1 MPTFLDRLI
10 NSGMY
15 NGAANSTLS
24 QAEKDGLV
32 PDQYYLANYKNAD
45 RFKPRNTPVRQK
57 FNGYVNFTFNSEVD
71 IAKDFNSNSEFR
83 NTLSSLVK
91 AADFPSAEFSTDVK
105 NQYNRKRITVNG
117 VQFKPISITAYDT
130 VDSLWVIMLMKMYAH
145 LFQDPLNKYKG
156 NEPERIPYDV
166 IPESVKSGSADES
179 AAGGFNRPFDSNRA
193 GVNLLPGNERN
204 FITSMDIVQVH
215 GQKATKFTL
224 FNPMITGFEIE
235 SVDHADS
242 AVSQITIAVDYE
254 NFTMNPNVNAYISED
269 EMSRYSD
276 FSKGEWNLKQNGN
289 PEQANT
295 PGGYQGHKETL
306 STTERNLSF
315 LNGDGSTDVGR
326 KEQVQ
331 FLDSFSNNE

>member
-1 MPTFLDRLI
+1 
-10 NSGMY
+10 
-15 NGAANSTLS
+15 
-24 QAEKDGLV
+24 
-32 PDQYYLANYKNAD
+32 
-45 RFKPRNTPVRQK
+45 
-57 FNGYVNFTFNSEVD
+57 
-71 IAKDFNSNSEFR
+71 
-83 NTLSSLVK
+83 
-91 AADFPSAEFSTDVK
+91 
-105 NQYNRKRITVNG
+105 
-117 VQFKPISITAYDT
+117 
-130 VDSLWVIMLMKMYAH
+130 
-145 LFQDPLNKYKG
+145 
-156 NEPERIPYDV
+156 
-166 IPESVKSGSADES
+166 
-179 AAGGFNRPFDSNRA
+179 
-193 GVNLLPGNERN
+193 
-204 FITSMDIVQVH
+204 
-215 GQKATKFTL
+215 
-224 FNPMITGFEIE
+224 MITGFEIE